1 MSKRNDV
8 REREMLD
15 FIREYIR
22 KEGFAP
28 TTDTIADALGCGK
41 ATVSKYVTRLIEV
54 GELVRHTRYGLALPD
69 TAPNLPR
76 MPIVGSIAC
85 GKPKLAREDIEGYI
99 TADPEIVGVGD
110 FIALIADG
118 DSMIDAGIDDG
129 DIVYVRRQASADD
142 GEIVACLTYDG
153 VTDTPRATLK
163 RFYRDPM
170 RRVYI
175 LHPENE
181 RLDDIVTD
189 NVEIIGV
196 VTHILKKVRK
206 FSK

>member
-1 MSKRNDV
+1 MSKRNDI
-8 REREMLD
+8 REREMLEY
-15 FIREYIR
+15 IREYIA

-28 TTDTIADALGCGK
+28 TTDTIARAFGCGK
-41 ATVSKYVTRLIEV
+41 ATVSKYVTRLLDS
-54 GELVRHTRYGLALPD
+54 GELVRQTRYGLSLPE
-69 TAPNLPR
+69 TAAALPR

-85 GKPKLAREDIEGYI
+85 GKPKLAHEDIEGYI
-99 TADPEIVGVGD
+99 TADPAIVGVGD

-118 DSMIDAGIDDG
+118 DSMIEAGIDDG

-153 VTDTPRATLK
+153 VTDAPRATLK
-163 RFYRDPM
+163 RFYRDPK

-181 RLDDIVTD
+181 RLSDIVTD

-196 VTHILKKVRK
+196 VTHILKKVR
-206 FSK
+206 